1 MPRFPAIALLLL
13 LAVTVAACGSSPTT
27 SPIAATSQ
35 ELSPSPTEAASSSAA
50 ALPSL
55 DLPSDDAEL
64 EALIPDQVGGQT
76 MTKASMKGDSFLDD
90 APDGGDAARAFFEG
104 IGVNPSDVSVA
115 FGFSPA
121 GVVVQIFRAPGADAD
136 ALVDGFKEATDEER
150 DTPLD
155 WTATNVGGKDV
166 ETAVDADSEQTLY
179 LYGVGDLVVVVG
191 GDEESAAE
199 ILSGMP

>member
-1 MPRFPAIALLLL
+1 
-13 LAVTVAACGSSPTT
+13 V
-27 SPIAATSQ
+27 
-35 ELSPSPTEAASSSAA
+35 
-50 ALPSL
+50 PSL

-64 EALIPDQVGGQT
+64 EALIPDRVGGQS
-76 MTKASMKGDSFLDD
+76 MTKTSMKGDSFLDD

-121 GVVVQIFRAPGADAD
+121 GVAVQIFRAPGADAD
-136 ALVDGFKEATDEER
+136 ALVEGFKDATDADR
-150 DTPLD
+150 NTPLD

-166 ETAVDADSEQTLY
+166 ETAVNADSEQTLF
-179 LYGVGDLVVVVG
+179 LYGVGDLVVVVS
-191 GDEESAAE
+191 GDEANAAE